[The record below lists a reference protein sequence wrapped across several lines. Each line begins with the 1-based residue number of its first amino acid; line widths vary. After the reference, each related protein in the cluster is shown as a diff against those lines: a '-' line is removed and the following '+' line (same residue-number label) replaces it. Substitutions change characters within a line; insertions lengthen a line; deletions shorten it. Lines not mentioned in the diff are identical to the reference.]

1 MNENNQF
8 RASRRSRHHLNNKD
22 NYENTT
28 EPEIHQTNENSES
41 TDASSGVDRV
51 PHTLPSRKIKKRTD
65 VASVKSNIQQ
75 TTNRTSVQNIFNQNS
90 QDDNKGDSDEYHEPN
105 VPENNP
111 NMDAQK
117 CRFLPR

>member
-1 MNENNQF
+1 MNESNQF
-8 RASRRSRHHLNNKD
+8 RASRRSRHHLNKD

-41 TDASSGVDRV
+41 TDASSCADRV
-51 PHTLPSRKIKKRTD
+51 PHTLPSRKMKKRSD

-75 TTNRTSVQNIFNQNS
+75 TSNRASVQNIFNQNA
-90 QDDNKGDSDEYHEPN
+90 QDNNKADSDEYHEPN
-105 VPENNP
+105 VPDNKTNTE
-111 NMDAQK
+111 AQK